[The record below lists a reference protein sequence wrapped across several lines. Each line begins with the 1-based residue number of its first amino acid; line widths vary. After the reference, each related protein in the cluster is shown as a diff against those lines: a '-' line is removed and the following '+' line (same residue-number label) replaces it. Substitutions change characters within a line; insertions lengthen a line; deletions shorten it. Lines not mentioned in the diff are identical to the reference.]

1 LRFSTLLVD
10 FNNVLLN
17 TRIFAYFGDF
27 KMTDYRGDEIVLPR
41 PSRRMLATDLV
52 ETARKAEAAFAKIR
66 DGMLAPE
73 SVKVPPTY
81 TASKVAALCGLDR
94 NQFNYRLRKG
104 DVVGGATEDD
114 ESRVRKFTLSEA
126 QDYVRKFG
134 KGVRRKAEAGEKAAI
149 IAVANFKG
157 GVGKSSTTMALAQG
171 LTLRGL
177 RCLLIDSDPQAS
189 LSTLAG
195 IAYDTFTPYEKTMG
209 AVCTIDG
216 PLDTV
221 APLIQ
226 PTYWHNLDVI
236 PASTAFYT
244 ADLELPARQLRDSQ
258 FRFWRVFADTI
269 EPVRDRYDVILIDTP
284 PSLSYISL
292 NAIMAAQICVIPV
305 PPEFLDFASLTQFWT
320 LLTDTIAEIDE
331 RDEGGGKVFEAVHL
345 MLSKVKESQA
355 TDVVRAWMQ
364 TVYKDLIT
372 SAEIPE
378 SVVVSKAAV
387 EFGTVYDVSKYS
399 GTLKTYARIH
409 DAYEKAVSE
418 IMPSIEAAWASSASN
433 SATR

>member
-1 LRFSTLLVD
+1 MNDARVD
-10 FNNVLLN
+10 EVV
-17 TRIFAYFGDF
+17 I
-27 KMTDYRGDEIVLPR
+27 PR
-41 PSRRMLATDLV
+41 PSRRMKAKDLV

-73 SVKVPPTY
+73 SIKVAPSY
-81 TASKVAALCGLDR
+81 SASKVAALCGLDR

-104 DVVGGATEDD
+104 DVVAGAIEND
-114 ESRVRKFTLSEA
+114 ESRVRKFTLAEA
-126 QDYVRKFG
+126 QDCVRKLG
-134 KGVRRKAEAGEKAAI
+134 KGARRNTEAGEKAAI

-171 LTLRGL
+171 LTQRGHRIL
-177 RCLLIDSDPQAS
+177 VIDSDPQAS

-195 IAYDTFTPYEKTMG
+195 VAYDDFTPYDKTMG

-221 APLIQ
+221 APLIR
-226 PTYWHNLDVI
+226 PTYWNNLDVI

-244 ADLELPARQLRDSQ
+244 ADLELPARQMRDSK

-269 EPVRDRYDVILIDTP
+269 EPVRDQYDVILIDTP
-284 PSLSYISL
+284 PSLSYISI

-305 PPEFLDFASLTQFWT
+305 PPDFLDFASLTQFWT
-320 LLTDTIAEIDE
+320 LLTDTIAQMDE
-331 RDEGGGKVFEAVHL
+331 RDEGEGKVFEAVHV
-345 MLSKVKESQA
+345 MMSKVKESQA

-372 SAEIPE
+372 TAEIPE

-399 GTLKTYARIH
+399 GTLKTYARIY

-418 IMPSIEAAWASSASN
+418 IMPSIEASWVASTNNAKQH
-433 SATR
+433 